1 MAVFLTKK
9 FRFRNEHIMNLP
21 VKNLDMLTEFFGWCV
36 VISFG
41 IHFLGLLAIL
51 PVRQK
56 WVRLHAK
63 IFGLEES
70 QVNEALLSYFA
81 RYKIA
86 AILLTLVPYMA
97 LKIMIFASR

>member
-1 MAVFLTKK
+1 
-9 FRFRNEHIMNLP
+9 MNLP
-21 VKNLDMLTEFFGWCV
+21 VMNLGMLTEFFGWCV

-51 PVRQK
+51 PIRRK
-56 WVRLHAK
+56 WVRLHAR

-70 QVNEALLSYFA
+70 HVNEALLNYFA

-86 AILLTLVPYMA
+86 AILLTLVPYFA
-97 LKIMIFASR
+97 LKIMSLASV